1 MLHNHFKNFDWWLFG
16 SAVFLAIFGIIML
29 AGEELASQDIF
40 FKKQLFFGILGA
52 VLVIFISF
60 FDYRRLKTHYSSP
73 FFIYILSLVALAAVL
88 FFGVQIRGSVSW
100 LRIGFFSVEPV
111 EFVKIALLIFLA
123 KFFTL
128 RHAEIFHPAHI
139 ILSAVYVAIPTI
151 LVLRQPDLGSAIILI
166 MIWTGIILVAGI
178 KKKHFA
184 ILSAIFLVLI
194 SVAWFGVFKDYQ
206 KARIIS
212 FLNPLHDPL
221 GAGYNILQARI
232 AIGSGGI
239 WGAGLGQGNQTRF
252 GFLPEART
260 DFVFAAIAEEFGF
273 VGVLLIFSA
282 YGLLFF
288 RVLKIVSNAPNNFA
302 RLFCFG
308 FLILLF
314 SQFAINVGMNL
325 GLVPVTGITLPFV
338 SYGGS
343 SLISLFIALGLVES
357 IAVRNFKV
365 VGREV

>member
-1 MLHNHFKNFDWWLFG
+1 MFRNHFKNFDWWLFG
-16 SAVFLAIFGIIML
+16 SAVFLTFLGIIML
-29 AGEELASQDIF
+29 AGYTLSGEDIF
-40 FKKQLFFGILGA
+40 FKKQLFFGISGA
-52 VLVIFISF
+52 VLVILISF
-60 FDYRRLKTHYSSP
+60 FDYRRLKAHYSFP
-73 FFIYILSLVALAAVL
+73 FFIYILSLAALAAVL
-88 FFGVQIRGSVSW
+88 FFGVQIRGSAAW
-100 LRIGFFSVEPV
+100 LKIGFFSIEPV

-139 ILSAVYVAIPTI
+139 ILSAVYAAIPI
-151 LVLRQPDLGSAIILI
+151 VLVLRQPDFGSSILLV
-166 MIWTGIILVAGI
+166 MIWTGIMLVAGI

-206 KARIIS
+206 KARVIS

-221 GAGYNILQARI
+221 GSGYNILQAQI

-252 GFLPEART
+252 GFLPESRT
-260 DFVFAAIAEEFGF
+260 DFAFAAIAEEFGF
-273 VGVLLIFSA
+273 AGVLLIFSA
-282 YGLLFF
+282 YGFLFY
-288 RVLKIVSNAPNNFA
+288 RVLKIAANAPNNFA

-308 FLILLF
+308 FLILMF

-325 GLVPVTGITLPFV
+325 GLAPVTGITLPFV

-343 SLISLFIALGLVES
+343 SLISLFIGLGVIES
-357 IAVRNFKV
+357 IAVRNFKII
-365 VGREV
+365 GQEV